1 MAVKKSVKKT
11 VKKKNTKNVV
21 KANASRANK
30 LTGKERDFCYS
41 YIANRFNGTRAA
53 RDAGYKGADN
63 VLGAIA
69 NENLKKPKIRKL
81 VNKLTNEYLAD
92 KKKLGRDVIAEL
104 ATLGFRRIPDVVQ
117 KDSRGRILI
126 KEFEDMNGAEAAI
139 NKIEVNQVDL
149 TTGGEITE
157 DTDLMK
163 TETKI
168 WLEGKTKPLEIL
180 AKHSGQIVEK
190 TEQSINFPNGEFANT
205 REIDL
210 SKVPT
215 DKLKKIQAD
224 LKAMEDI
231 IPELKGKK

>member
-1 MAVKKSVKKT
+1 MPAKKSVKKT

-104 ATLGFRRIPDVVQ
+104 ATLGFRRIPDVIQ
-117 KDSRGRILI
+117 RDSRGRILI

-157 DTDLMK
+157 DTNLMK

-180 AKHSGQIVEK
+180 AKHTGQVVEK
-190 TEQSINFPNGEFANT
+190 SEQSINFPNGEFANT

-224 LKAMEDI
+224 LKAMEEV
-231 IPELKGKK
+231 IPELKEKR

>member
-1 MAVKKSVKKT
+1 MPV
-11 VKKKNTKNVV
+11 KKNTKKVV
-21 KANASRANK
+21 KKKKVSRADI
-30 LTGKERDFCYS
+30 LTGKERDFCYA
-41 YIANRFNGTRAA
+41 YIANRFNGLRAA
-53 RDAGYKGADN
+53 EEAGYKGSYT
-63 VLGAIA
+63 VLGAVA
-69 NENLKKPKIRKL
+69 CENLKKPKIKKL
-81 VNKLTNEYLAD
+81 INKLTNEYLED
-92 KKKLGRDVIAEL
+92 KKRLGRDVIAEL

-117 KDSRGRILI
+117 KDSRGRISI

-157 DTDLMK
+157 DTTLMK

-168 WLEGKTKPLEIL
+168 WLEGKTKSLEVL

-190 TEQSINFPNGEFANT
+190 SEQSINFPNGEFANT

-224 LKAMEDI
+224 LKAMEEI
-231 IPELKGKK
+231 IPELKDKK